1 MLSTLFVN
9 YESVY
14 ITYVQ
19 RVYIH
24 DEFLVS
30 NICDVYIILLFSWHF
45 NNHYYIRMY
54 TKYFLFY
61 PYRVVKSLRDL
72 GNMYIPPIHIAR
84 KLSITN
90 VFWIIYIKFSLILL
104 VSRIVKLYPSV
115 FGTIDLIHCIH
126 SLYYSFFISFPII
139 RCKRLLNFLI
149 LI

>member
-9 YESVY
+9 CENMCISLM
-14 ITYVQ
+14 
-19 RVYIH
+19 RVLSWWVFGFKHSLCIYK
-24 DEFLVS
+24 
-30 NICDVYIILLFSWHF
+30 LFSWHF

-61 PYRVVKSLRDL
+61 PYRVAKSSRDFA
-72 GNMYIPPIHIAR
+72 NMYIPPIHIAR

-104 VSRIVKLYPSV
+104 VSRIVKLYSSV
-115 FGTIDLIHCIH
+115 YGTIDLIHCIH

-139 RCKRLLNFLI
+139 RSKRLLNFLI